1 MNKFSEPAGEIDI
14 KNIQTSDP
22 KKVEDEAKEPVKE
35 QAKQPDLVHSQKDRK
50 SHTENSIIPIDDPSK
65 LKRSATKQNTGK
77 LSEKDRPKT
86 ILHKQLN
93 ENSDKRLLDESL
105 GESQYELQRKNSE
118 MKNGKDIAIPGTQP
132 PSPTKEDRKN
142 SEIKNGKNI
151 AVSGIQPPS
160 PTKEDRKNSEIK
172 NGKNIAVSG
181 TQPPSPNKEDRN
193 SEIKNCKNIGIPG
206 TQLPSPTK
214 EDRKN
219 FEMKK
224 GKEIGIPGT
233 QLPSPTKEDT
243 KLNPVPE
250 SQFEKKDNNGKP
262 HGNQIAPLP
271 STNRK
276 QAADPVASSPKDKSP
291 VSPRTKYQD
300 NYKTSPLPKLQI
312 EFKVS
317 SNEDELYSRRE
328 TGGKKIK
335 QSTRSAEPSAL
346 RDLSYESYNNPFRN
360 LRNLGR
366 KAWIA
371 PSKGGVGGGGDGLS
385 MILGSHSSK
394 VRMADKPNYA
404 IIGRFGPKYN
414 VPLVQANWHA
424 SEPYMGGLGFG
435 RPSSLQPNLSR
446 NYGGGPA
453 FGGVSY
459 SPVNLNI
466 QGPRLGGLSNY
477 AMNP

>member
-14 KNIQTSDP
+14 KNIQTADP
-22 KKVEDEAKEPVKE
+22 KKVEDEAKEPAKE
-35 QAKQPDLVHSQKDRK
+35 QAKQPDLVNSQKDRK
-50 SHTENSIIPIDDPSK
+50 SHTENSIIPIDDLSK

-118 MKNGKDIAIPGTQP
+118 MKKGKDIAIPGTQP
-132 PSPTKEDRKN
+132 PSPN
-142 SEIKNGKNI
+142 
-151 AVSGIQPPS
+151 
-160 PTKEDRKNSEIK
+160 KEDRKNSEIK

-181 TQPPSPNKEDRN
+181 THPS
-193 SEIKNCKNIGIPG
+193 
-206 TQLPSPTK
+206 SPTK
-214 EDRKN
+214 EDRKSS
-219 FEMKK
+219 EMKK
-224 GKEIGIPGT
+224 GKEIGISGT

-243 KLNPVPE
+243 KLNPIPE

-371 PSKGGVGGGGDGLS
+371 PSKGGVGGGGDGLD